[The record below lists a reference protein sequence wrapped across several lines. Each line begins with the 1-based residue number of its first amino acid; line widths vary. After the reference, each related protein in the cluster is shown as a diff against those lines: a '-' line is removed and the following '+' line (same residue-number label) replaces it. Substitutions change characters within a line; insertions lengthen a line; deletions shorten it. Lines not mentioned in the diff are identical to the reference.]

1 MENKGKILYT
11 RDKEEVKMINKILKS
26 FLAVF
31 LCLGLCFQATTIHAA
46 DDEKRAV
53 WVSYLDFQTHLKDK
67 SETEFKRAFQVI
79 CDNAKSN
86 NLNTLIVHV
95 RAFNDAVYPTANYPW
110 ADWISSDQKNPG
122 YDPLEIMVDMT
133 HDNGLEFEA
142 WINPY
147 RISLTTTQTQTFMNS
162 SYSKGFAGEELIEY
176 EAAGH
181 TRMILNPASPNVQ
194 RSVVQGVEEIVR
206 NYDVDGIHF
215 DDYFYVTNTHGNTTQ
230 QERMDHVNTLVR
242 NVYDTI
248 KSIDSSVTFGIS
260 PAGNVANCMDH
271 GVDLTTWLSKS
282 GYVDYVMPQLYW
294 TNQHDAAGQTT
305 MFSNRANQFKALHT
319 NSDVKLYV
327 GLGLYNVVRK
337 PAGDSGWV
345 KSDQNLADQAKIAKS
360 LGYEGYALFRYDD
373 LLNSTA
379 KAELNNLLGV
389 KTTAFT
395 WAKEGNTWYAYNKG
409 EKIKGWVKDE
419 FNCWYLLDFETGA
432 MQTGWIAGD
441 ETHWYYLNP
450 ANGIMFTG
458 LHTIDGEQYLLEN
471 TGQFAG
477 SMLRE
482 GTHTVGGNT
491 CNIAQNGVVIRC

>member
-1 MENKGKILYT
+1 
-11 RDKEEVKMINKILKS
+11 MINKILKC
-26 FLAVF
+26 FLALF
-31 LCLGLCFQATTIHAA
+31 LCLGLGFQGNSVQAA
-46 DDEKRAV
+46 EDEKRAV
-53 WVSYLDFQTHLKDK
+53 WVSYLDFQTYLKDK
-67 SETEFKRAFQVI
+67 NETDFRKAFETI
-79 CDNAKSN
+79 CANAKAN

-95 RAFNDAVYPTANYPW
+95 RAFNDAVYPSANYPW
-110 ADWISSDQKNPG
+110 ADWLKTDQNDPG
-122 YDPLEIMVDMT
+122 YDPLETMIEIT
-133 HDNGLEFEA
+133 HNNGLEFEA

-147 RISLTTTQTQTFMNS
+147 RISLKTSETQRFMS
-162 SYSKGFAGEELIEY
+162 SNYSKSYAGEELIEY
-176 EAAGH
+176 EADGQ

-194 RSVVQGVEEIVR
+194 SSVVKGVEEIVR
-206 NYDVDGIHF
+206 KYDVDGIHF
-215 DDYFYVTNTHGNTTQ
+215 DDYFYVNNTHGNTTQ
-230 QERMDHVNTLVR
+230 QQRMDYVNTLVR
-242 NVYDTI
+242 NVYDAI

-260 PAGNVANCMDH
+260 PAGNLENCANH
-271 GVDLTTWLSKS
+271 GVDLVTWLSKS

-294 TNQHDAAGQTT
+294 TNQHGSNGQTK
-305 MFSNRANQFKALHT
+305 MYSERAKRFSDLHT

-337 PAGDSGWV
+337 PAGDPGWV
-345 KSDQNLADQAKIAKS
+345 TSNQNLADQAQIANE
-360 LGYEGYALFRYDD
+360 LGYNGYALFRYED

-379 KAELNNLLGV
+379 KTELNNLLGV
-389 KTTAFT
+389 KATAFT

-477 SMLRE
+477 SMLRD
-482 GTHTVGGNT
+482 GTYTVGGNT
-491 CNIAQNGVVIRC
+491 CTVAENGVAISC